1 MLTRDFYSRRAKR
14 RSASVWWSTKR
25 DEGQSSRGIR
35 KPKGGDK
42 GDARKAPEGECSA
55 PDDQGVGS
63 RNVGTALERFART
76 DRLCAGARGGGR
88 GGREEGMYCPIKLQA
103 TAGPAF
109 LASVTTGLAS
119 SERPDRVEPRPVAP
133 RTVCPPPSGLP
144 TPALP
149 TCNSPPPLLFFFPL
163 SLSRTDALTPRL
175 SRFCSFWC
183 KPPNSLVRR
192 FFFFFFCWIERERK
206 E

>member
-1 MLTRDFYSRRAKR
+1 MLRRDFYSRRAKR

-25 DEGQSSRGIR
+25 DEGPSSRGIR

-63 RNVGTALERFART
+63 RNGGTALERFART

-133 RTVCPPPSGLP
+133 RTVCPPPPACQRPRCRLA
-144 TPALP
+144 TPPAPPPPFLLSSVPLENRRADTSALP
-149 TCNSPPPLLFFFPL
+149 FLFF
-163 SLSRTDALTPRL
+163 
-175 SRFCSFWC
+175 
-183 KPPNSLVRR
+183 LVQTAELACQEV
-192 FFFFFFCWIERERK
+192 FFFSAG
-206 E
+206 

>member
-1 MLTRDFYSRRAKR
+1 MLRRDFYSRRAKR

-109 LASVTTGLAS
+109 LASPRARDRIVSNLAPS
-119 SERPDRVEPRPVAP
+119 PRGPFA
-133 RTVCPPPSGLP
+133 PPPPACQRPRCRLA
-144 TPALP
+144 TPPA
-149 TCNSPPPLLFFFPL
+149 PPLLFFFPL

-192 FFFFFFCWIERERK
+192 FFFFFSAG
-206 E
+206 

>member
-25 DEGQSSRGIR
+25 DEGPSSRGRR

-42 GDARKAPEGECSA
+42 GNARKAPEGECSA

-63 RNVGTALERFART
+63 RNGGTGLERFART

-119 SERPDRVEPRPVAP
+119 TERPDRVEPRPADRLP
-133 RTVCPPPSGLP
+133 PSLRLANARAADLQLPPPPSFSSFLCP
-144 TPALP
+144 
-149 TCNSPPPLLFFFPL
+149 
-163 SLSRTDALTPRL
+163 SREQTR
-175 SRFCSFWC
+175 
-183 KPPNSLVRR
+183 
-192 FFFFFFCWIERERK
+192 
-206 E
+206 

>member
-1 MLTRDFYSRRAKR
+1 MLRRDFYSRRAKR

-55 PDDQGVGS
+55 PYDQGVGS
-63 RNVGTALERFART
+63 RNGGTALERFART

-149 TCNSPPPLLFFFPL
+149 TCNSPRPPPPFLLSSVPLENRRADTSALPFLFF
-163 SLSRTDALTPRL
+163 
-175 SRFCSFWC
+175 
-183 KPPNSLVRR
+183 LVQTAELACQEV
-192 FFFFFFCWIERERK
+192 FFFSAG
-206 E
+206 

>member
-1 MLTRDFYSRRAKR
+1 MLRRDFYSRRAKR

-25 DEGQSSRGIR
+25 DEGPSSRGIR

-109 LASVTTGLAS
+109 LASPRARDRIVSNLAPS
-119 SERPDRVEPRPVAP
+119 PRGPFAP
-133 RTVCPPPSGLP
+133 PLRLANARAADLQLPPPPPSFSSFLCP
-144 TPALP
+144 
-149 TCNSPPPLLFFFPL
+149 
-163 SLSRTDALTPRL
+163 SREQTR
-175 SRFCSFWC
+175 
-183 KPPNSLVRR
+183 
-192 FFFFFFCWIERERK
+192 
-206 E
+206 

>member
-25 DEGQSSRGIR
+25 DEGPSSRGRR

-42 GDARKAPEGECSA
+42 GNARKAPEGECSA

-63 RNVGTALERFART
+63 RNGGTGLERFART

-119 SERPDRVEPRPVAP
+119 TERPDRVEPRPVAP

-149 TCNSPPPLLFFFPL
+149 TCNSLPPPSLLSSVPLENRRADTSALPFLFF
-163 SLSRTDALTPRL
+163 
-175 SRFCSFWC
+175 
-183 KPPNSLVRR
+183 LVQTAELACQEV
-192 FFFFFFCWIERERK
+192 FFFFSAG
-206 E
+206 